1 MHIWCIKPVIRLD
14 TTKGKTSILS
24 IRMSKSPGNEINM
37 IVSLLRL
44 AGLSKNP
51 NETPKITPRKVMTSK
66 KCFFKCPKPFQYK
79 YGMHIYIY
87 SIGITYVTHA
97 LDPPF
102 SRILTQP
109 HAILK
114 VPHTYSHEVPG
125 RKNTKTGESVRKCE
139 VLF

>member
-1 MHIWCIKPVIRLD
+1 MERY
-14 TTKGKTSILS
+14 TTSMYGLYYVKTVYI
-24 IRMSKSPGNEINM
+24 I
-37 IVSLLRL
+37 
-44 AGLSKNP
+44 
-51 NETPKITPRKVMTSK
+51 
-66 KCFFKCPKPFQYK
+66 YK
-79 YGMHIYIY
+79 Y